1 MTVEQICQ
9 IGKVKISDEN
19 IAIINQY
26 KDYIIPWLSSDE
38 FKTNYA
44 KKEFPPLINPA
55 KLDYEGSNPAH
66 AWVLNLPLP
75 AFYDFLVFGSHAV
88 GLHGAM
94 IGFLRFVALL
104 ERSWL
109 LGGGSSEF
117 NSSKYSRCKLT
128 G

>member
-19 IAIINQY
+19 IAIINKY

-38 FKTNYA
+38 FKNNYA

-55 KLDYEGSNPAH
+55 KLDYEGSDPAH

-94 IGFLRFVALL
+94 IGFFALCGVTRKVMALR
-104 ERSWL
+104 
-109 LGGGSSEF
+109 GGQSEV
-117 NSSKYSRCKLT
+117 K
-128 G
+128 